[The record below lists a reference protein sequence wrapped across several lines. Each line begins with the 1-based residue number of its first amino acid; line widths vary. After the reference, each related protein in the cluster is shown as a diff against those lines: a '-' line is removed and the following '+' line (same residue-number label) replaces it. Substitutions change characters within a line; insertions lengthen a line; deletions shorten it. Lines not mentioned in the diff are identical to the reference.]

1 MYVTCA
7 IYNDIRNRNYV
18 HKRDGRKIYLSVK
31 RAAFAAKCMSLSA
44 HKNLTLISR
53 LAESAAARHKR
64 KRLHND
70 LGRIDPLAEKLPEAP
85 EMSSLS
91 LPENLFLPRCPK
103 VQRPPRDK
111 DARPAAV
118 FGDSRTFFGE
128 KAMESF
134 FFSPTIFSPI
144 KRGLSSFFFDALLLV
159 KMIFIAPNR

>member
-31 RAAFAAKCMSLSA
+31 RATFAAKCMSLLSA

-70 LGRIDPLAEKLPEAP
+70 LGRIGPLAEKLPEAP

-103 VQRPPRDK
+103 VQRPPRRFGAIKMQDRPRSSK
-111 DARPAAV
+111 IHGRFLARK
-118 FGDSRTFFGE
+118 RWNL
-128 KAMESF
+128 F
-134 FFSPTIFSPI
+134 FFPTIFSPI
-144 KRGLSSFFFDALLLV
+144 KRGLSSFFFFRRFAGS
-159 KMIFIAPNR
+159 